1 MGQPIVTT
9 RGLRSASQASASVS
23 NVQWAVAA
31 GTVDVITAAFD
42 TALTELTDGLCVAIR
57 TSGPNLTT
65 TPTFNPDGLGAHT
78 IVKNYGDA
86 LEPGDLPD
94 EALLR
99 YLEANTVWV
108 LVNPNAHIRVPSVQW
123 ADAGGTVDA
132 ITAIFTPTTGAL
144 VNGQIVGVRA
154 TGANTVTAPTFAPDS
169 LTARIIYKLGKQAL
183 NVGDIFGNDH
193 ELWLRYH
200 VDTVPWWEL
209 LNPALPYDIT
219 NGNSYKRLT
228 ADGATFADDT
238 NAHSLGLTVTLPVGE
253 HEFLGRLHTTRA
265 AGTTSHSTKLLF
277 GGTATYTIKGRATSR
292 GGDANALAAL
302 SGLAIDVLTAQVVKA
317 ASISATEDVDV
328 WISGTITVTV
338 AGTVD
343 PEFQYDVA
351 PGGVTTPKAGSYLS
365 TTKRT
370 NPQGTWT

>member
-65 TPTFNPDGLGAHT
+65 TPSFNPDGLGAHT
-78 IVKNYGDA
+78 IVKNYGVA

-94 EALLR
+94 EAFLR
-99 YLEANTVWV
+99 YLAASTVWV
-108 LVNPNAHIRVPSVQW
+108 LVNPNAHVRVPSVNW

-154 TGANTVTAPTFAPDS
+154 TGANTSTAPTFAPDS

-209 LNPALPYDIT
+209 LNPALAYDIT
-219 NGNSYKRLT
+219 NGNSFKRLT

-238 NAHSLGLTVTLPVGE
+238 NAHGVGLKVTLAVGD
-253 HEFLGRLHTTRA
+253 HEFRGRIHTTRT
-265 AGTTSHSTKLLF
+265 AGANSHTTSLLF
-277 GGTATYTIKGRATSR
+277 NTTGTMTVKGRAVSR

-302 SGLAIDVLTAQVVKA
+302 SGLATDVLTAQVVKA
-317 ASISATEDVDV
+317 ASTSLTEDVDLFIEGV
-328 WISGTITVTV
+328 ITVTV
-338 AGTVD
+338 AGD
-343 PEFQYDVA
+343 FEPQLQYSVA